1 MKNRKR
7 WRVLLLGMICL
18 LPVHAFPVQ
27 AEEYWPEGPQ
37 IQGESAIVME
47 ASTGTVLYEKN
58 SHERSFPASITKIMT
73 ALLAIENS
81 KIGRA
86 HV

>member
-1 MKNRKR
+1 MSDTNRKQGENFMKNRKR
-7 WRVLLLGMICL
+7 WRALLLGVICL
-18 LPVHAFPVQ
+18 LPVHVFPVQ

-58 SHERSFPASITKIMT
+58 AHEHCYPAS
-73 ALLAIENS
+73 LFGYSSL
-81 KIGRA
+81 
-86 HV
+86 